1 MDELSPDALLVKQQA
16 EALDAGD
23 LLALIGTL
31 ADDLAAAFLATV
43 DDEEGASVGERICS
57 AIAATKLEQLAAIA
71 FDLADDFTD
80 DDDDDGTEEVVAA

>member
-1 MDELSPDALLVKQQA
+1 MDELTPEALQVKKQA
-16 EALDAGD
+16 ENLEAGD

-31 ADDLAAAFLATV
+31 ADGLAAAFLAMV
-43 DDEEGASVGERICS
+43 DDEEDASVGERICS

-80 DDDDDGTEEVVAA
+80 DGDDGAEDAEAA